1 MSEVP
6 LYMYC
11 RVRGGCT
18 IRTGTPKEPECQ
30 DEDAD
35 LSVPLDVF
43 GASFCVFA
51 CTRTDSYRGEREK
64 STSPICWVLVA
75 QMSL

>member
-18 IRTGTPKEPECQ
+18 IRTCTPKEPECQ

-35 LSVPLDVF
+35 LSVPLDVC
-43 GASFCVFA
+43 GASFCVFT
-51 CTRTDSYRGEREK
+51 CTRTDSRKNR
-64 STSPICWVLVA
+64 PVIICWVLEA